1 MLKKLPNQYISL
13 WQWLIIAIILFGYA
27 IYNALALF
35 TLPFVN
41 TAEST
46 VFSTGDNYIALVIQS
61 LLLLTIFLYLRYIQF
76 DWRSL
81 PFRWEWR
88 SLWQAVVIFVITS
101 LLIDIVTGLYHGFLP
116 LQWLHVFSNIRN
128 ALASI
133 DLSLIIYSLFNG
145 IYEELFFLGLCFAV
159 KPSQR
164 VYAVLFSLLIRCA
177 FHLYQGLEYTLYI
190 GIIMGIV
197 YITLYRYWQSRNLLT
212 FFIAHAL
219 SDIFGLSVLYYFSQ

>member
-1 MLKKLPNQYISL
+1 MLKKLLNKHISL
-13 WQWLIIAIILFGYA
+13 WQWLIVAIILFGYA
-27 IYNALALF
+27 IYNAFALF

-61 LLLLTIFLYLRYIQF
+61 LLFLTTFLYLRYIQF

-81 PFRWEWR
+81 PFRWEWC
-88 SLWQAVVIFVITS
+88 SLWQAVVIFIITS
-101 LLIDIVTGLYHGFLP
+101 LLIDIATGLYHGFLP
-116 LQWLHVFSNIRN
+116 LQWLNVFTNIGDT
-128 ALASI
+128 LASV

-145 IYEELFFLGLCFAV
+145 VYEELFFLGLCFAV

-164 VYAVLFSLLIRCA
+164 VYAVLFSLLIRSA

-190 GIIMGIV
+190 GIIMGVV
-197 YITLYRYWQSRNLLT
+197 YIALYRYWQSRNLLA

-219 SDIFGLSVLYYFSQ
+219 SDMFGLSVLYYFYQ